1 MTAQHQASGATGSAP
16 GANLSAH
23 TPMMQGCLHVDFNV
37 LFLKFIYLSTL

>member
-1 MTAQHQASGATGSAP
+1 MTAQHQATGAAP
-16 GANLSAH
+16 SANLSAH